1 MSESEWVVGQLA
13 FQQRMPPLPA
23 GKMTDAQ
30 RKAAD
35 EMIAGPRKGVKGPF
49 VPLLRCPE
57 LMDRLQK
64 VGEYLRFQSSLD
76 QRISEFV
83 MLVVS
88 RAWTQHFEWFVHV
101 PLGRKAGISED
112 TIAALADGRRPSGM
126 SEDEDL
132 AYDFCDELLRN
143 KGVSE
148 TTYRRGVLH
157 PFVLRGVALPLDA
170 VAGLKVKG
178 LRRMG
183 KRIVFELEGA
193 LFLVLHLMIAGRL
206 RWLAKDKKPPGRI
219 SLAALEFE
227 DGALIFTEAGTKRRA
242 SIHLVEGEAAL
253 AAMD

>member
-1 MSESEWVVGQLA
+1 MSESEWVVGQLV

-148 TTYRRGVLH
+148 TTYRRAVMRFGENGVIDML
-157 PFVLRGVALPLDA
+157 GVAGYFTTVSMIMN
-170 VAGLKVKG
+170 VA
-178 LRRMG
+178 
-183 KRIVFELEGA
+183 
-193 LFLVLHLMIAGRL
+193 HS
-206 RWLAKDKKPPGRI
+206 PPPADESVDRK
-219 SLAALEFE
+219 S
-227 DGALIFTEAGTKRRA
+227 
-242 SIHLVEGEAAL
+242 VV
-253 AAMD
+253 